1 VAGATAAQQ
10 PVTVIGDSVIAWNR
24 SVDRSVAD
32 ALAILLDRPVRD
44 ASVPGARISHPSG
57 LARVGGLEVRR
68 QRITTDGGWVVADG
82 GANDLLSEC
91 ACNRCG
97 GKLNELATPDG
108 RSGEIPAFVADLL
121 ARGHRVVWVGYYGPS
136 GLGGSFDR
144 CDDELQDLNGRLSRL
159 ADRYDDVLFIPVR
172 DLFGPANRDR
182 YDDDQVHPSPKG
194 SVEMARRV
202 ARAILRAE
210 AQ

>member
-1 VAGATAAQQ
+1 M
-10 PVTVIGDSVIAWNR
+10 TVIGDSVIAWNR

-44 ASVPGARISHPSG
+44 ASVPGARISHPSR

-68 QRITTDGGWVVADG
+68 QRITTNGGWVVVDG
-82 GANDLLSEC
+82 GANDLLCEC

-97 GKLNELATPDG
+97 GKLDELAAPDG
-108 RSGEIPAFVADLL
+108 RSGEIPAFVADLS

-136 GLGGSFDR
+136 GLGGSFDK
-144 CDDELQDLNGRLSRL
+144 CDDELQDLNARLSRM
-159 ADRYDDVLFIPVR
+159 ADRDDDVLFVSVR
-172 DLFGPANRDR
+172 DLFGPENRDR
-182 YDDDQVHPSPKG
+182 YDDDQVHPSPTG
-194 SVEMARRV
+194 SVEIARRV
-202 ARAILRAE
+202 ARAILSDE